1 MDRTSNSAAKFRF
14 GSFQLDVQSG
24 ELRRDGIRI
33 KLQEQPFQILVL
45 LLGRPG
51 EVVSREE
58 LRQKLWAADTFVD
71 FDNGL
76 NIAVNKLR
84 SALVGDAGS
93 SRYIETLP
101 RRGYRFTAPVA
112 AEQFQDPA
120 LTNVPSRSS
129 VENAE
134 VFANA
139 NSAIGGSARKKR
151 KLAAAAVVVFA
162 AGAVLLATNAGGLR
176 DHFLDAHRDQRIS
189 SIAVLPLLNLSGD
202 PAQEYFAGGM
212 TEELITELAQI
223 RSLRVISRTS
233 ALQYKD
239 SHKTVPQIGRE
250 LNVDAIV
257 EGAVVRSGN
266 RVRITAQLIQ
276 TSNDKHLWAA
286 SYEEDIA
293 DILNVQREVAGAIA
307 KAVNIILTPR
317 ERIQL
322 AKAPTVS
329 PEAYEAYLKGRHYA
343 NRLNQEGLRKGLEY
357 FQLAVAADPKYA
369 RPYSRMANYYIAQ
382 TEWALP
388 PSQAMSQAKWAAEKA
403 LQLDD
408 TLANPHAILG
418 TVHFWYD
425 WNWTTAE
432 REYLRAIELDPSDS
446 GPRQGYSSAL
456 VWVGMTD
463 KGIAEGKLALTLDPV
478 SAEASR
484 TLGEDYYYAHRYAA
498 AIKQLREA
506 LQLEP
511 GYWFTYVSLGR
522 AYLEAG
528 NTTEAISALRTA
540 TRMEPLVSD
549 PLGELGRAYAVA
561 GQPAKAREVIRQ
573 LQEESKYHYV
583 APYNLAIIYAGLGDK
598 DSAFAWLEKAYDAR
612 SLFMTS
618 LKTDPGLNG
627 LRSDPRFASL
637 TRRIG
642 LPA

>member
-1 MDRTSNSAAKFRF
+1 MDRTSHWAAKFRF

-120 LTNVPSRSS
+120 LTNVPSMSS

-134 VFANA
+134 GFAND

-176 DHFLDAHRDQRIS
+176 GHFLDAHRDQRIS

-257 EGAVVRSGN
+257 EGGRGALRQSG
-266 RVRITAQLIQ
+266 
-276 TSNDKHLWAA
+276 
-286 SYEEDIA
+286 
-293 DILNVQREVAGAIA
+293 
-307 KAVNIILTPR
+307 
-317 ERIQL
+317 
-322 AKAPTVS
+322 
-329 PEAYEAYLKGRHYA
+329 
-343 NRLNQEGLRKGLEY
+343 
-357 FQLAVAADPKYA
+357 
-369 RPYSRMANYYIAQ
+369 ANYR
-382 TEWALP
+382 
-388 PSQAMSQAKWAAEKA
+388 AA
-403 LQLDD
+403 
-408 TLANPHAILG
+408 H
-418 TVHFWYD
+418 
-425 WNWTTAE
+425 
-432 REYLRAIELDPSDS
+432 SDF
-446 GPRQGYSSAL
+446 
-456 VWVGMTD
+456 
-463 KGIAEGKLALTLDPV
+463 E
-478 SAEASR
+478 
-484 TLGEDYYYAHRYAA
+484 
-498 AIKQLREA
+498 
-506 LQLEP
+506 
-511 GYWFTYVSLGR
+511 
-522 AYLEAG
+522 
-528 NTTEAISALRTA
+528 
-540 TRMEPLVSD
+540 
-549 PLGELGRAYAVA
+549 
-561 GQPAKAREVIRQ
+561 
-573 LQEESKYHYV
+573 
-583 APYNLAIIYAGLGDK
+583 
-598 DSAFAWLEKAYDAR
+598 
-612 SLFMTS
+612 
-618 LKTDPGLNG
+618 
-627 LRSDPRFASL
+627 
-637 TRRIG
+637 
-642 LPA
+642 